1 MANPTPPRKKNR
13 RRKEKI
19 RNKIKLELP
28 ELRKREKRWVKKYN
42 LRCLSDVDTWQ
53 STSLLNRQ
61 RSIKAFRTNIARFY
75 KAGGP
80 NL

>member
-28 ELRKREKRWVKKYN
+28 GKEREN
-42 LRCLSDVDTWQ
+42 M
-53 STSLLNRQ
+53 
-61 RSIKAFRTNIARFY
+61 
-75 KAGGP
+75 G
-80 NL
+80 